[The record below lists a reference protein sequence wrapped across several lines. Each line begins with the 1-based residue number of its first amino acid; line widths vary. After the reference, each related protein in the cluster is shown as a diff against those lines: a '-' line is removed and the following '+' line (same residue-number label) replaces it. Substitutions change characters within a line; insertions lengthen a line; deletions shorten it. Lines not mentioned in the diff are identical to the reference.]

1 MQQINR
7 LKIKSFRGCFGQKE
21 KTCKRAELHSYK
33 AKTKFTEREKHPIYK
48 EKRSNTFVS
57 NLYFSNGTPLGT
69 RTLDPLIKSQLLY
82 QLS

>member
-1 MQQINR
+1 VVVLDKR
-7 LKIKSFRGCFGQKE
+7 K

-57 NLYFSNGTPLGT
+57 NLYFSNVC
-69 RTLDPLIKSQLLY
+69 DEQNVS
-82 QLS
+82 